1 MSSQQNLFDNINQ
14 LESELFL
21 PTDVENN
28 QLPELRL
35 IDFCL
40 KKLGV
45 NKTNLEYLPNS
56 FLVNTIDHND
66 IPYRLVDTPRDLVK
80 NAYSILIVFDLR
92 TTLPAV
98 LFRNGSSNWLF
109 NPYTEE
115 KRPVNR
121 SDQFEDRSIEI
132 YASLPEKI
140 FNIFT
145 ILKFAFSEEL
155 VPILLLFIAAAVAML
170 FNLSI
175 PMLTNYLVGSILPQS
190 DSQLLVETTT
200 VVLLIIL

>member
-1 MSSQQNLFDNINQ
+1 MSLQQNLFDNINQ
-14 LESELFL
+14 LESQLFL
-21 PTDVENN
+21 PTDVESN

-45 NKTNLEYLPNS
+45 KKTNLEYLPNS
-56 FLVNTIDHND
+56 LLVNTIDHND

-80 NAYSILIVFDLR
+80 NAYSILIVFDLS
-92 TTLPAV
+92 TNLPAA
-98 LFRNGSSNWLF
+98 LFRNGSTNWLF

-121 SDQFEDRSIEI
+121 SDQFTERSIEI
-132 YASLPEKI
+132 YASLPEKV

-145 ILKFAFSEEL
+145 ILVHLSLRLSKFIMK
-155 VPILLLFIAAAVAML
+155 ILSKYV
-170 FNLSI
+170 SI
-175 PMLTNYLVGSILPQS
+175 
-190 DSQLLVETTT
+190 
-200 VVLLIIL
+200 

>member
-1 MSSQQNLFDNINQ
+1 MSRQQNLFDNINQ
-14 LESELFL
+14 LESQLFL
-21 PTDVENN
+21 PTDIESN

-45 NKTNLEYLPNS
+45 KKPNLEYLPNS
-56 FLVNTIDHND
+56 LLVNTIDHND

-80 NAYSILIVFDLR
+80 NAYSILIVFDLS

-115 KRPVNR
+115 KRPINR

-132 YASLPEKI
+132 YASLPENI

-145 ILKFAFSEEL
+145 F
-155 VPILLLFIAAAVAML
+155 L
-170 FNLSI
+170 FNF
-175 PMLTNYLVGSILPQS
+175 
-190 DSQLLVETTT
+190 
-200 VVLLIIL
+200 IICNTS